1 MPYTLAKWALWLI
14 AGAAIGVAVGWLLRG
29 LRPPSPVDAPVDEPA
44 EVAELRARVAELSQV
59 EIERAR
65 LRIELDD
72 CRSGGNALF
81 DAVATRPGVTA
92 AAPPAV
98 PDEPA
103 AGIVAERDRLAAEVR
118 EQAATIGDLRA
129 RLWNSEA
136 RIGELQGL
144 LAGRSAVTAP
154 PVPDLEAAAAV
165 LGEKVRLNDLT
176 VVEGIGP
183 KIADLLH
190 SKGNIATWWELHQA
204 DVAALRALLA
214 EAGPRFE
221 IHDPASWPVQ
231 AGLLAGGQWDEFKA
245 LADRLRAGRLGG

>member
-1 MPYTLAKWALWLI
+1 MPYTLAKWARWMV

-29 LRPPSPVDAPVDEPA
+29 LRPPSPVDAPVEEPA

-81 DAVATRPGVTA
+81 DPVVARPGAAAA
-92 AAPPAV
+92 AAP
-98 PDEPA
+98 DEDVA
-103 AGIVAERDRLAAEVR
+103 SIVAERDRLAVEVR
-118 EQAATIGDLRA
+118 DQAATIGDLRA
-129 RLWNSEA
+129 RLWNHEA

-154 PVPDLEAAAAV
+154 PVPDLVAAAAV

-190 SKGNIATWWELHQA
+190 SKGNIATWWELHHA

-221 IHDPASWPVQ
+221 IHDPASWPQQ
-231 AGLLAGGQWDEFKA
+231 AGLLAGGQWDEFKV